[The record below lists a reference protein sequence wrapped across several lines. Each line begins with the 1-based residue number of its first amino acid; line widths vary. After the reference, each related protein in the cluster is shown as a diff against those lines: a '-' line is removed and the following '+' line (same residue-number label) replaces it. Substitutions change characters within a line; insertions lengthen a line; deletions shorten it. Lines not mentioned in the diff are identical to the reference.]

1 MLIIHM
7 TIIILV
13 LVTWCTLCLV
23 IEAKIAKLLNI
34 KIPAKCTVYMVFSC
48 YAIHALLNRLIMLI
62 ISCNVLY
69 PIQNTCWT
77 FVLNGHDNNQMSNLI
92 LLEGEHAY
100 LHLNTFGK

>member
-23 IEAKIAKLLNI
+23 IEAEIAKLLNI
-34 KIPAKCTVYMVFSC
+34 KITAKCTVYMVFSC

-62 ISCNVLY
+62 KFHVTYFIPY
-69 PIQNTCWT
+69 R
-77 FVLNGHDNNQMSNLI
+77 I
-92 LLEGEHAY
+92 LAGL
-100 LHLNTFGK
+100 LC